1 MNIKRTLLLIVSL
14 IAVTGCGRS
23 EQGAGSG
30 GQTSPTRSIATMELT
45 SAAIP
50 TVTSG
55 PIIFPPTP
63 NPYPVQDGNT
73 IIITSDAYF
82 SRKPPTNTVCVGQQV
97 RITRPKTVR
106 WGYNV
111 VYDQTLLLPDVSTNL
126 QNPAEQGWIWTAT
139 RAGATTI
146 TINELRRPCSG
157 IDCPDGGMPPR
168 TIKIEL
174 DIKP

>member
-1 MNIKRTLLLIVSL
+1 MDIKHILLLIVSL

-63 NPYPVQDGNT
+63 NPYPVQEGNT

-82 SRKPPTNTVCVGQQV
+82 SERPPTNTVCVRQ
-97 RITRPKTVR
+97 
-106 WGYNV
+106 
-111 VYDQTLLLPDVSTNL
+111 
-126 QNPAEQGWIWTAT
+126 
-139 RAGATTI
+139 
-146 TINELRRPCSG
+146 
-157 IDCPDGGMPPR
+157 
-168 TIKIEL
+168 
-174 DIKP
+174 